1 MKPISGLY
9 LVGFMASGKTT
20 IGRALAQELGWPFI
34 DIDTEIEAREGQAI
48 SRIFLERGETRFREI
63 ETEVIN
69 QFASGSSAVVAL
81 GGGAFVQPA
90 NRELIESRGVT
101 LWLDCPLER
110 IRKRLGDDS
119 TRPLA
124 ANRNGLEKLFADR
137 RPLYARANYRV
148 DVDTD
153 DLPEIVRR
161 ILTLPVFSGHPQTEP

>member
-34 DIDTEIEAREGQAI
+34 DIDTEIEAREGRAI
-48 SRIFLERGETRFREI
+48 SQIFAERGESLFREV
-63 ETEVIN
+63 ETEVIR
-69 QFASGSSAVVAL
+69 QFAAGSSAVIAL

-90 NRELIESRGVT
+90 NRELIENSGVAV
-101 LWLDCPLER
+101 WLDCPLEI

-119 TRPLA
+119 ARPLA

-137 RPLYARANYRV
+137 RPLYARANYRIE
-148 DVDTD
+148 VDTD
-153 DLPEIVRR
+153 NLPEILER
-161 ILTLPVFSGHPQTEP
+161 ILALPIFQRAAKD

>member
-34 DIDTEIEAREGQAI
+34 DIDTEIEAREGRAI
-48 SRIFLERGETRFREI
+48 SQIFAERGESLFREV
-63 ETEVIN
+63 ETEVIR
-69 QFASGSSAVVAL
+69 QFAAGSSAVVAL

-90 NRELIESRGVT
+90 NRELIENSGVT
-101 LWLDCPLER
+101 VWLDCPLEM

-124 ANRNGLEKLFADR
+124 ADRNGLERLFADR
-137 RPLYARANYRV
+137 RPLYARANYRIE
-148 DVDTD
+148 VDTD
-153 DLPEIVRR
+153 DLPEIIRR
-161 ILTLPVFSGHPQTEP
+161 ILALPVFQRAAKD

>member
-1 MKPISGLY
+1 MKPVPGLY

-20 IGRALAQELGWPFI
+20 VGRALAQELGWPFI
-34 DIDTEIEAREGQAI
+34 DIDTEIEAREGRAI
-48 SRIFLERGETRFREI
+48 SQIFLERGETRFREV
-63 ETEVIN
+63 ETEVIR
-69 QFASGSSAVVAL
+69 QFTGGSPAVIAL

-90 NRELIESRGVT
+90 NRDLIENHGVT
-101 LWLDCPLER
+101 VWLDCPLEM
-110 IRKRLGDDS
+110 ISKRLGGDS

-137 RPLYARANYRV
+137 RPLYARANYRI

-161 ILTLPVFSGHPQTEP
+161 VLALPIFQ

>member
-1 MKPISGLY
+1 MKPVPGLY

-20 IGRALAQELGWPFI
+20 VGRALAQELGWPFI
-34 DIDTEIEAREGQAI
+34 DIDTEIEAREGSAI
-48 SRIFLERGETRFREI
+48 SQIFLERGESRFREV
-63 ETEVIN
+63 ETEVIR
-69 QFASGSSAVVAL
+69 QFSGGSSAVVAL

-90 NRELIESRGVT
+90 NRELIANHGVT
-101 LWLDCPLER
+101 VWLDCPLEI

-137 RPLYARANYRV
+137 RPHYARADYRI
-148 DVDTD
+148 DVNTD

-161 ILTLPVFSGHPQTEP
+161 VLALPIFQ

>member
-34 DIDTEIEAREGQAI
+34 DIDTEIEAREGRAI
-48 SRIFLERGETRFREI
+48 AQIFLDGETRFREV
-63 ETEVIN
+63 ETEVIR
-69 QFASGSSAVVAL
+69 QFANRCAAVIAL

-90 NRELIESRGVT
+90 NRELIESNGVT
-101 LWLDCPLER
+101 IWLDCPLET

-124 ANRNGLEKLFADR
+124 ANRNSLERLFAER
-137 RPLYARANYRV
+137 RSFYARANYRV
-148 DVDTD
+148 DADTAD
-153 DLPEIVRR
+153 SSEIIKRVLALPIFQRAAED
-161 ILTLPVFSGHPQTEP
+161 

>member
-9 LVGFMASGKTT
+9 LVGFMADGKTT

-34 DIDTEIEAREGQAI
+34 DIDTEIEAREGRPI
-48 SRIFLERGETRFREI
+48 SQIFAERGEDLFREV
-63 ETEVIN
+63 ETEVVR
-69 QFASGSSAVVAL
+69 QFAGRSSAVMAL

-90 NRELIESRGVT
+90 NRELIENSGVT
-101 LWLDCPLER
+101 VWLDCPLER

-148 DVDTD
+148 DIDTD
-153 DLPEIVRR
+153 DLSEIIRR
-161 ILTLPVFSGHPQTEP
+161 ILALPIFKRAAKD

>member
-48 SRIFLERGETRFREI
+48 SQIFLERGEDRFREI
-63 ETEVIN
+63 ETEVIG
-69 QFASGSSAVVAL
+69 QFADASSAVIAL

-90 NRELIESRGVT
+90 NRELIESSGVT
-101 LWLDCPLER
+101 IWLDCPLEI

-124 ANRNGLEKLFADR
+124 TNRNGLEKLFADR

-161 ILTLPVFSGHPQTEP
+161 VLALPIFQ